1 MFKRNKILALI
12 PARGGSKG
20 IKLKN
25 LIKLKKKTLIEHAIN
40 CLRKTKIVDEIVV
53 STDHKK
59 IKQHVSKI
67 KDIKI
72 LHRPKK
78 ISGDRISD
86 LIILKHLL
94 QSHNCDKFNIILMI
108 QPTSVLRKSSHV
120 KSSIKLM
127 LKNDFDS
134 VWSVSKVSLKYHPLK
149 QLTIQSNRLK
159 YFNSKGKYII
169 ARQQLANT
177 FIRNGAVYCFKK
189 NYLTKATNLLSSN
202 CGYLIINEQQISID
216 DPSDIDIAK
225 KFLR

>member
-1 MFKRNKILALI
+1 MYKRKKILALI

-25 LIKLKKKTLIEHAIN
+25 LVRIKKKTLIEHAID
-40 CLRKTKIVDEIVV
+40 CLRKTKIVDEIVI

-59 IKQHVSKI
+59 IKQHVRKI

-86 LIILKHLL
+86 LIVIKHLL
-94 QSHNCDKFNIILMI
+94 KSHNCDKFNIILMI
-108 QPTSVLRKSSHV
+108 QPTSVLRKPSHV

-127 LKNDFDS
+127 LKNDFNS
-134 VWSVSKVSLKYHPLK
+134 VWSVSEVTLKHHPLK

-159 YFNSKGKYII
+159 YFDSKGKNII
-169 ARQQLANT
+169 ARQQLAKT

-189 NYLTKATNLLSSN
+189 NYLIKATNLLSSN
-202 CGYLIINEQQISID
+202 CGYLIIDEKQISID
-216 DPSDIDIAK
+216 NLSDIRVAK
-225 KFLR
+225 KFL